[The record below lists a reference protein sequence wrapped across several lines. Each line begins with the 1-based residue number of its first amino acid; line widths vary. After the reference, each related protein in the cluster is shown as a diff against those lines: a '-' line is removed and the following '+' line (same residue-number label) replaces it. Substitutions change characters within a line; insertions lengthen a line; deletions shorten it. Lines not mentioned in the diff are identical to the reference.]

1 MFKGALFIN
10 LTLLVS
16 MLNTIF
22 ADSNI

>member
-16 MLNTIF
+16 MLNAIF
-22 ADSNI
+22 VDSNI

>member
-1 MFKGALFIN
+1 MFKESLFIN